1 MTEVAGLPPIIIAS
15 ELPETKFV
23 PAIVTNWPPPVLPVF
38 GVMLVY
44 TGGVT
49 YVYAPVV
56 LTVPPFPF
64 VILTHVDPA
73 VPAGVTAVSEVA
85 DP

>member
-1 MTEVAGLPPIIIAS
+1 
-15 ELPETKFV
+15 
-23 PAIVTNWPPPVLPVF
+23 
-38 GVMLVY
+38 MLVY

-64 VILTHVDPA
+64 VILTQVDPT
-73 VPAGVTAVSEVA
+73 VPEGVTAVSEDEDPNVTLVA
-85 DP
+85 GLPPIVTANELPELNPVPAIVTA